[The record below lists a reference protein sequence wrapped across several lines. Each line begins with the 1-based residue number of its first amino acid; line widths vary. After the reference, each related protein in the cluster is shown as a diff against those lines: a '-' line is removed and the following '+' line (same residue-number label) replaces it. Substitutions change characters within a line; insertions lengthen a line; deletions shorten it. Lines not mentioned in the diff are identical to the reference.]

1 MAVSVGWA
9 LAAYAPHKYICLM
22 YVIYTP
28 VWHHALPNTFS
39 KCAR

>member
-1 MAVSVGWA
+1 MAVSVGWV

-22 YVIYTP
+22 YVIYTRMA
-28 VWHHALPNTFS
+28 HALPNTFS